1 MRAGRLRHR
10 VVVERATDGTDAYGD
25 QVQTWTTLAT
35 VWAGIEPL
43 SGREYLSAAHIQADV
58 STRIVMRGIPGV
70 TLTPKDRIRYGARL
84 FDIKQIVD
92 QNAENVELQLLTQE
106 RFV

>member
-10 VVVERATDGTDAYGD
+10 VVLERATDGTDAYGD
-25 QVQTWTTLAT
+25 QVPTWAKIAE

-43 SGREYLSAAHIQADV
+43 SGREYLSAAHLQADV
-58 STRIVMRGIPGV
+58 STRIVLRGVPGV
-70 TLTPKDRIRYGARL
+70 RLTPKDRVRYGARL

-92 QNAENVELQLLTQE
+92 QDAENVEIQLLTLE
-106 RFV
+106 RFT

>member
-25 QVQTWTTLAT
+25 QVPTWSALAT

-43 SGREYLSAAHIQADV
+43 SGREYLAAAHIQADV
-58 STRIVMRGIPGV
+58 STRIVIRGIPGV
-70 TLTPKDRIRYGARL
+70 SITPKDRIRYGTRL
-84 FDIKQIVD
+84 FDIKQVVD
-92 QNAENVELQLLTQE
+92 RDAENIEIQLLAQE

>member
-1 MRAGRLRHR
+1 MRAGRLSHR
-10 VVVERATDGTDAYGD
+10 VTVERATDGTDAYGD
-25 QVQTWTTLAT
+25 QVQTWTALAT

-43 SGREYLSAAHIQADV
+43 SGREYLAASHVQADV

-70 TLTPKDRIRYGARL
+70 TLTPKDRIRFGTRL

-92 QNAENVELQLLTQE
+92 VDLGGRELQIMTLE
-106 RFV
+106 RFT

>member
-25 QVQTWTTLAT
+25 QVPTWVALAT
-35 VWAGIEPL
+35 VWASVEPL
-43 SGREYLSAAHIQADV
+43 SGREYVAAAHVQADV
-58 STRIVMRGIPGV
+58 STRIVLRGIPGV
-70 TLTPKDRIRYGARL
+70 TLTPKDRIRYGSRL

-92 QNAENVELQLLTQE
+92 RDSENVELQLLTLE
-106 RFV
+106 RFG

>member
-25 QVQTWTTLAT
+25 QVPTWVELAT
-35 VWAGIEPL
+35 VWASVEPL
-43 SGREYLSAAHIQADV
+43 SGREYLAAAHIQADV
-58 STRIVMRGIPGV
+58 STRIVLRGIPGV
-70 TLTPKDRIRYGARL
+70 TLTPKDRIRYGSRL

-92 QNAENVELQLLTQE
+92 RDSENVELQLLTLE
-106 RFV
+106 RFG